1 MFSSRHACPECGFAV
16 PLLEPRMFSF
26 NNPAGACPTCN
37 GLGVEEFFD
46 PERVVAHPHLSLAGG
61 AIRGW
66 DRRNAQYFQTI
77 QSLARHFHFDL
88 ETPWSELDEPVRKLL
103 LYGSGTEEIDFRFE
117 DSRGSAHRKP
127 PCLRGRRAEPRAALS
142 RDGFGGG
149 ARGARASSAA
159 RAPAPSATDHA

>member
-1 MFSSRHACPECGFAV
+1 MDRLRLRPEASQRLAESFETALRLSDGTARVSFPGDPSLEEQVFSSRHACPECGFAV

-46 PERVVAHPHLSLAGG
+46 PERIVAHSHLSLAGG

-88 ETPWSELDEPVRKLL
+88 ESPWSCL
-103 LYGSGTEEIDFRFE
+103 LYTS
-117 DSRGSAHRKP
+117 
-127 PCLRGRRAEPRAALS
+127 
-142 RDGFGGG
+142 
-149 ARGARASSAA
+149 
-159 RAPAPSATDHA
+159 RAPRR